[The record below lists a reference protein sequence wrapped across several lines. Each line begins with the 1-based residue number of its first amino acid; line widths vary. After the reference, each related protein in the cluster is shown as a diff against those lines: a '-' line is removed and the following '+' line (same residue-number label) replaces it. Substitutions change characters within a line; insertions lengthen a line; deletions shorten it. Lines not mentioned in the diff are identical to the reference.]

1 MKVSFRTAYLAE
13 LYEKPLSMIRGKHKF
28 PLPIIKQYK
37 KVVSILMR
45 VENLNELKVSKSL
58 NLEALRGNRQGQMS
72 LRLNIQYR
80 LIITKVDN
88 DELSIYIEEISK
100 HYE

>member
-1 MKVSFRTAYLAE
+1 MAE
-13 LYEKPLSMIRGKHKF
+13 LYEKPLNLLKGKHSF

-37 KVVSILMR
+37 KVVSILTR
-45 VENLNELKVSKSL
+45 AESLNELKVSRSL
-58 NLEALRGNRQGQMS
+58 NLRGNRQGQIS

-80 LIITKVDN
+80 LIITKVDT